1 MLPTLVHLA
10 YTPSMRAITAVL
22 SQLPL
27 SQAAPPLLV
36 VFVLALMLLPLPP
49 LALDI
54 FFTFNIGMSLII
66 LLAAMQLKSFK
77 DIIAF
82 PTILL
87 VVTLLRLS
95 LNVASTRVILM
106 QGHEGPDAA
115 GKVIESFAQ
124 VLVGGNYVV
133 GIIVF
138 LVVTIINFV
147 VITKGAGRVA
157 EVSARFTLDAMPGK
171 QMAIDADLN
180 AGMLRED
187 EARKRRAEVAQEADF
202 YGSMDGASKFVRGD
216 AIAGIV
222 ILIINLLGGVIVGMM
237 QFDLSFA
244 QSLKTYATLAVGD
257 GLVAQVP
264 ALIVS
269 TAAGIVVTRVSTDE
283 DFSQQVTS
291 QLGASSMPLFL
302 TALILAVLGVL
313 PGMPHVAFL
322 LLAAVFGGVGY
333 ALFRRAQRT
342 KDEEIKAQAAAALP
356 SEEVNWKDV
365 PVVEPLSL
373 ELGYRLIRLVDGGDQ
388 SDLIKR
394 IRAIRK
400 KFVSEV
406 GFLIPSV
413 HVRDNLQLPP
423 ENYRILV
430 YGAEIGRGQ
439 ILPDR
444 LLAIEPAQD
453 PAPLDGIKV
462 LDPTFKMPAVW
473 VYPSQRE
480 SAIAKGYTLVEPS
493 VVMAT
498 HLDQLVRLNA
508 HELLGRQEVQ
518 DLIEHFR
525 ERFPKL
531 VEDTVPKIVSV
542 QVIQKL
548 LQLLLEEGVP
558 VRDFRVVLEVA
569 AEHGGKDPQP
579 MMLLSALRFALRRTI
594 IQEVFGESSGIRV
607 GAIHPDF
614 ERIIEQAVGNLPVAP
629 DGAIEPGLARFFE
642 EEVSSLIDDMD
653 SIGLPPV
660 IVASTRNR
668 LSLSRIAR
676 KVRPQTIMLGM
687 NEMPTDAEI
696 SFHRII
702 CSRNGAGT

>member
-1 MLPTLVHLA
+1 
-10 YTPSMRAITAVL
+10 MRALVVNAL
-22 SQLPL
+22 SRIPL
-27 SQAAPPLLV
+27 SQTAAPLLV
-36 VFVLALMLLPLPP
+36 LLVLGLMLLPLPP

-54 FFTFNIGMSLII
+54 LFTFNIGASMII
-66 LLAAMQLKSFK
+66 LLTALQLRSFR
-77 DIIAF
+77 DLIAF

-95 LNVASTRVILM
+95 LNVASTRVVLM
-106 QGHEGPDAA
+106 QGHTGPDAA

-133 GIIVF
+133 GVIVF
-138 LVVTIINFV
+138 IVVTIINFV

-180 AGMLRED
+180 AGIIRED

-216 AIAGIV
+216 AIAGII
-222 ILIINLLGGVIVGMM
+222 ILIINLLGGVAVGML
-237 QFDLSFA
+237 QFDLPFMQA
-244 QSLKTYATLAVGD
+244 LQTYATLAVGD

-283 DFSQQVTS
+283 DFGQQVAS
-291 QLGASSMPLFL
+291 QLGASAYPLFL
-302 TALILAVLGVL
+302 AGVILAVLGAL
-313 PGMPHVAFL
+313 PGMPHFAFLTLAVAF
-322 LLAAVFGGVGY
+322 VGVGY
-333 ALFRRAQRT
+333 LLHRRSSAEKAEALRA
-342 KDEEIKAQAAAALP
+342 KAAAEAP
-356 SEEVNWKDV
+356 SEEVSWTDV

-373 ELGYRLIRLVDGGDQ
+373 ELGYRLIRLVDAGDQ

-400 KFVSEV
+400 KFVGEV

-423 ENYRILV
+423 ETYRLLI
-430 YGAEIGRGQ
+430 YGAEVARGQ

-444 LLAIEPAQD
+444 FLAIEPAGD
-453 PAPLDGIKV
+453 PPPLDGVKV

-473 VYPSQRE
+473 IFPNQRDNAM
-480 SAIAKGYTLVEPS
+480 SKGYTVVEPS
-493 VVMAT
+493 VVLAT
-498 HLDQLVRLNA
+498 HLDQVVRMNA
-508 HELLGRQEVQ
+508 HDLLGRQEVQ
-518 DLIEHFR
+518 DLVDHFR
-525 ERFPKL
+525 TRFPKL
-531 VEDTVPKIVSV
+531 IEDTVPKVVSLQVV
-542 QVIQKL
+542 QKM

-558 VRDFRVVLEVA
+558 VRDFRSVLEVA
-569 AEHGGKDPQP
+569 AEQGGKDPQP
-579 MMLLSALRFALRRTI
+579 LQLLAPLRFALRRTI
-594 IQEVFGESSGIRV
+594 VQEVFGDASSMRV
-607 GAIHPDF
+607 AAIHPDF
-614 ERIIEQAVGNLPVAP
+614 ERIIEQAVGGMPLAP
-629 DGAIEPGLARFFE
+629 EGAIEPGLIRFFE
-642 EEVSSLIDDMD
+642 EEVAAVVDDME

-660 IVASTRNR
+660 IVASARNR
-668 LSLSRIAR
+668 LTLSRIAR
-676 KVRPQTIMLGM
+676 KSRPQAIMLGM
-687 NEMPTDAEI
+687 NEMPTDRDL

-702 CSRNGAGT
+702 CSRQGSGK